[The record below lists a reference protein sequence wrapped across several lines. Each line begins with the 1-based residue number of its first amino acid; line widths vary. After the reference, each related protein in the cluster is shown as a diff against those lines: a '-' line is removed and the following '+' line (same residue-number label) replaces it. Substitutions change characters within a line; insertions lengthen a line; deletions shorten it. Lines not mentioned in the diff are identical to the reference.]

1 MNIKYI
7 LIAKNLNKSSTT
19 GKTCFFSCLFILKDK
34 IKTVDTLVH
43 IIQLLKP
50 GCHCHK
56 SHIINFANYFR
67 QSFTAL
73 KEAVDIGF
81 TLIHWSFLVSTI
93 LIFFFHMNIIMHLP
107 LSLVQNPGQHDAL
120 RQLKHEI
127 MQNVGATFKCLLSKP
142 NDKCKDNNKPNY
154 K

>member
-7 LIAKNLNKSSTT
+7 LIAKNSINVVQQAKS
-19 GKTCFFSCLFILKDK
+19 CFCSCLFILKDK

-56 SHIINFANYFR
+56 SDIINFENYFR
-67 QSFTAL
+67 QSFRAF
-73 KEAVDIGF
+73 KEAVDLGF
-81 TLIHWSFLVSTI
+81 TLIHKSFLLSTI
-93 LIFFFHMNIIMHLP
+93 LFFFHMNIIMHLP

-127 MQNVGATFKCLLSKP
+127 MQNVGVTFKCLLSKP

>member
-56 SHIINFANYFR
+56 SHSINFANYFR

-81 TLIHWSFLVSTI
+81 TLIHKSFLVLTI
-93 LIFFFHMNIIMHLP
+93 LIFFSYEHHYASP
-107 LSLVQNPGQHDAL
+107 TVSSTKSRSTQCV
-120 RQLKHEI
+120 EI
-127 MQNVGATFKCLLSKP
+127 AETL
-142 NDKCKDNNKPNY
+142 NNAKRWCNLQMFVI
-154 K
+154 KTKR